1 MSSFIAFHLKR
12 ILERAQAI
20 YSFTVET
27 KKLKWVFLR
36 GLPLGNIP
44 HISPYEI
51 DLKKDINFSQGKLIS
66 PANETVK
73 REVF

>member
-20 YSFTVET
+20 YGFTVET

-36 GLPLGNIP
+36 GLPLYAIWYMNLLRKN
-44 HISPYEI
+44 HE
-51 DLKKDINFSQGKLIS
+51 
-66 PANETVK
+66 
-73 REVF
+73 